1 MKRTTVLR
9 TANNLGLLLVSLG
22 LIAGGVLLLV
32 IQDIVVLS
40 ASYLLGAALVVIGVA
55 GIVGWFLHEGRKWFE
70 LLWMFLC
77 IPFGVLIIF
86 NTVVPLTIVVILF
99 GLYLLLTGVIKAI
112 DAVLLWQEEKKG
124 FLLSTAQSLL
134 FLSVGVILLIAP
146 WEHISVVFTIVAVYL
161 LILGG
166 LPAGPGH

>member
-70 LLWMFLC
+70 
-77 IPFGVLIIF
+77 
-86 NTVVPLTIVVILF
+86 
-99 GLYLLLTGVIKAI
+99 
-112 DAVLLWQEEKKG
+112 
-124 FLLSTAQSLL
+124 
-134 FLSVGVILLIAP
+134 
-146 WEHISVVFTIVAVYL
+146 
-161 LILGG
+161 
-166 LPAGPGH
+166 

>member
-146 WEHISVVFTIVAVYL
+146 WEHI
-161 LILGG
+161 
-166 LPAGPGH
+166 